1 MNKEI
6 PVQEGYFGGYDIV
19 VIGAGII
26 GSMIARELSKFQIRG
41 ALIDKE
47 PFPGFGVTKSGMAQV
62 HSTDFCPP
70 GTLKGR
76 LCLDA
81 PAKFKK
87 LAGLLDVTY
96 REVDELWLALDSS
109 QIANIQAAKERGEGH
124 GATGYEIIG
133 AERIR
138 ELEPHVTD
146 KAVSALYIRG
156 LGVIHPTE
164 WSFALTENA
173 AQNGFETHFNTSVL
187 NIQRAEDGQYV
198 IQTSRGLF
206 KTKSIVNA
214 AGLFSDEIAW
224 MVQDD
229 HIHLTLRKGSVAILD
244 KSVSHL
250 VRHMIFGTF
259 SDAHSQ
265 NVAPTAHGNL
275 ILGIH
280 YTKTENK
287 GDTGVDRAGVK
298 KIMKLATELVP
309 ALSERDIITSFAGI
323 MAGNTMTSNGDFYI
337 EPSEHA
343 PGVIHVIA
351 GAPGLTAAPGI
362 AEHVVKMLSD
372 AGREL
377 KEKKAFQEKREGWPQ
392 FSAADPDKQ
401 EEMIASNPK
410 FGHIVCRCDQVTEG
424 EVTEA
429 IRRGAGNLDAVKH
442 VTRAGMGR
450 CQGGFCGSH
459 VLGLLSSGLEIP
471 PQEVTKKGGRSF
483 VAERAM
489 GDGSQD
495 S

>member
-1 MNKEI
+1 MNNEI
-6 PVQEGYFGGYDIV
+6 PVQEGYSGEYDII

-26 GSMIARELSKFQIRG
+26 GSMIARELSRFQIRG

-47 PFPGFGVTKSGMAQV
+47 PFPGFGVTKSGMAQI

-70 GTLKGR
+70 GTLKGK

-81 PAKFKK
+81 PAKFKR

-96 REVDELWLALDSS
+96 REVDELWLALESS
-109 QIANIQAAKERGEGH
+109 QIANIEAAKERGEGH

-138 ELEPHVTD
+138 ELEPHVTE

-173 AQNGFETHFNTSVL
+173 AQNGIETYFNTSVL
-187 NIQRAEDGQYV
+187 NIQKAENRQYV
-198 IQTSRGLF
+198 IQTSRGAF

-214 AGLFSDEIAW
+214 AGLFADEIAW
-224 MVQDD
+224 MVQDH
-229 HIHLTLRKGSVAILD
+229 HIRLTLRKGSVAILD

-259 SDAHSQ
+259 SETHSQ

-287 GDTGVDRAGVK
+287 GDTSVDREGIK
-298 KIMKLATELVP
+298 KIMKLAKELVP

-323 MAGNTMTSNGDFYI
+323 MAGNTMTGNGDFYI
-337 EPSEHA
+337 APSEHA
-343 PGVIHVIA
+343 PDLIHVIA

-362 AEHVVKMLSD
+362 AELVVKMLSD
-372 AGREL
+372 AGIEL
-377 KEKKAFQEKREGWPQ
+377 EEKKAFQEKRKGWPL
-392 FSAADPDKQ
+392 FSAALLDKQ
-401 EEMIASNPK
+401 KEMIASNPK
-410 FGHIVCRCDQVTEG
+410 FGHIVCRCEQVTEG

-429 IRRGAGNLDAVKH
+429 IHRGAGTLDAVKH

-450 CQGGFCGSH
+450 CQGGFCGSI
-459 VLGLLSSGLEIP
+459 VLGLLSRGLGIP

-483 VAERAM
+483 IAEGAM
-489 GDGSQD
+489 GE
-495 S
+495 